1 MSLHLRRRIAS
12 LIGFCALGMIT
23 DILVVLY
30 YRSVSGGMVFMAMW
44 LSFLVTL
51 VPFLVAE
58 RGISA
63 KRRELFFAYAIGAAA
78 GTWLGMMVRL
88 A

>member
-12 LIGFCALGMIT
+12 LAGFFGLGMIT
-23 DILVVLY
+23 DVGVCLY
-30 YRSVSGGMVFMAMW
+30 YRSVSLDMRFMATL

-51 VPFLVAE
+51 VPFLVAA

-63 KRRELFFAYAIGAAA
+63 KRYELFFAYAIGAAA
-78 GTWLGMMVRL
+78 GTWLGMMVSL